1 MKAWFPLLLTCGVFA
16 CARAWAHIDEPDIA
30 ADCQKVASYAELGK
44 KAYQR
49 QDYAKAADIFR
60 DQAAWSEF
68 CGLSEQAVATA
79 YNNVALSLMHAGE
92 LLKAQAYLALAP
104 HDDKSQHNMSLLR
117 QRLAQRPQP
126 QGPGGVYW
134 QYAGRGVW
142 SEVVVKPQGE
152 RWLIDFS
159 GYAMPQMGLYYGPNM
174 GDFTAELP
182 IEHGK
187 AVYHQHD
194 SESAQVCDD
203 DGVWRA
209 SAGDAYAGGLRIRP
223 QCAGGRAVRAGRMTR
238 PGGRG
243 EKGYASAAAP
253 NRFFQASTLPR

>member
-1 MKAWFPLLLTCGVFA
+1 
-16 CARAWAHIDEPDIA
+16 
-30 ADCQKVASYAELGK
+30 
-44 KAYQR
+44 
-49 QDYAKAADIFR
+49 
-60 DQAAWSEF
+60 
-68 CGLSEQAVATA
+68 
-79 YNNVALSLMHAGE
+79 MHAGE

-194 SESAQVCDD
+194 SESAQVCDVTLAF
-203 DGVWRA
+203 GEQTLEMHTR
-209 SAGDAYAGGLRIRP
+209 GDCGFGHN
-223 QCAGGRAVRAGRMTR
+223 VRAEGRFVR
-238 PGGRG
+238 V
-243 EKGYASAAAP
+243 E
-253 NRFFQASTLPR
+253 

>member
-1 MKAWFPLLLTCGVFA
+1 
-16 CARAWAHIDEPDIA
+16 
-30 ADCQKVASYAELGK
+30 
-44 KAYQR
+44 
-49 QDYAKAADIFR
+49 
-60 DQAAWSEF
+60 
-68 CGLSEQAVATA
+68 
-79 YNNVALSLMHAGE
+79 MHAGE

-187 AVYHQHD
+187 ACL
-194 SESAQVCDD
+194 SSA
-203 DGVWRA
+203 
-209 SAGDAYAGGLRIRP
+209 
-223 QCAGGRAVRAGRMTR
+223 
-238 PGGRG
+238 
-243 EKGYASAAAP
+243 
-253 NRFFQASTLPR
+253 

>member
-1 MKAWFPLLLTCGVFA
+1 MTSRTSPPTAKRW
-16 CARAWAHIDEPDIA
+16 RATPNWE
-30 ADCQKVASYAELGK
+30 K
-44 KAYQR
+44 
-49 QDYAKAADIFR
+49 
-60 DQAAWSEF
+60 
-68 CGLSEQAVATA
+68 GLSAAGLRQSCRHLSRSGGLERVLRPERAGHRHGLQQRGAVADA
-79 YNNVALSLMHAGE
+79 RRE

-126 QGPGGVYW
+126 QAGRRG
-134 QYAGRGVW
+134 QYAAGAAW
-142 SEVVVKPQGE
+142 SEVAVKPQGE

-194 SESAQVCDD
+194 SESAQVCDVTLEF
-203 DGVWRA
+203 GEQALEMHTR
-209 SAGDAYAGGLRIRP
+209 GDCGFGHN
-223 QCAGGRAVRAGRMTR
+223 VRAEGRFVR
-238 PGGRG
+238 VDDPPRQPGR
-243 EKGYASAAAP
+243 E
-253 NRFFQASTLPR
+253 R

>member
-16 CARAWAHIDEPDIA
+16 SVRAWAHIDEPDIA

-104 HDDKSQHNMSLLR
+104 HDDKSQHNLSLLR

-152 RWLIDFS
+152 R
-159 GYAMPQMGLYYGPNM
+159 
-174 GDFTAELP
+174 
-182 IEHGK
+182 
-187 AVYHQHD
+187 
-194 SESAQVCDD
+194 C
-203 DGVWRA
+203 
-209 SAGDAYAGGLRIRP
+209 
-223 QCAGGRAVRAGRMTR
+223 
-238 PGGRG
+238 
-243 EKGYASAAAP
+243 
-253 NRFFQASTLPR
+253 

>member
-16 CARAWAHIDEPDIA
+16 SARAWAHIDEPDIA

-134 QYAGRGVW
+134 QYAGRGMW

-194 SESAQVCDD
+194 SESAQVCDVTMAF
-203 DGVWRA
+203 GEQALEMYTR
-209 SAGDAYAGGLRIRP
+209 GDCGFGHN
-223 QCAGGRAVRAGRMTR
+223 VRAEGRFVR
-238 PGGRG
+238 V
-243 EKGYASAAAP
+243 E
-253 NRFFQASTLPR
+253 

>member
-1 MKAWFPLLLTCGVFA
+1 MTSRTSPPTAKGGELR
-16 CARAWAHIDEPDIA
+16 RA
-30 ADCQKVASYAELGK
+30 GK

-49 QDYAKAADIFR
+49 QDYANAADIFR

-194 SESAQVCDD
+194 SESAQVCDVTLEF
-203 DGVWRA
+203 GEQALEMHTRGI
-209 SAGDAYAGGLRIRP
+209 AGSVTTCGRKGGS
-223 QCAGGRAVRAGRMTR
+223 CGSTTR
-238 PGGRG
+238 PGCRG
-243 EKGYASAAAP
+243 ERGWLRQRGGAS
-253 NRFFQASTLPR
+253 RFFQASTLPR

>member
-1 MKAWFPLLLTCGVFA
+1 
-16 CARAWAHIDEPDIA
+16 
-30 ADCQKVASYAELGK
+30 
-44 KAYQR
+44 
-49 QDYAKAADIFR
+49 
-60 DQAAWSEF
+60 
-68 CGLSEQAVATA
+68 
-79 YNNVALSLMHAGE
+79 MHAGE

-104 HDDKSQHNMSLLR
+104 HDDKSQHNLSLLR

-174 GDFTAELP
+174 GDFSAELP

-187 AVYHQHD
+187 AVYHQHESD
-194 SESAQVCDD
+194 SAQVCDVTMAF
-203 DGVWRA
+203 GEQALEMHTRGIA
-209 SAGDAYAGGLRIRP
+209 GSATTCGRKGDSCGSNDPPRRSGRGGLRQR
-223 QCAGGRAVRAGRMTR
+223 GGAQQVFPGFHITQIVAGRQQMQAAITILQRKGREALALHLASSARLSAMCCAVGAPLLKRISAINAAEGNPSSFANASSTGVSAMRR
-238 PGGRG
+238 P
-243 EKGYASAAAP
+243 S
-253 NRFFQASTLPR
+253 L